1 MSAGAPARPT
11 VAAPPAIEARGLGW
25 RYPSGAVI
33 GPVDLEVRPGEV
45 VLLTGATGS
54 GKSTVLRALAGLL
67 PRDGRG
73 RATGTARLGDLDPAA
88 LPAERVRALGFV
100 AQEPD
105 DQLCTGRVGD
115 EVAFGLE
122 SLALPEEEI
131 PVRVAEAL
139 AAVGLDLPWERST
152 AALSGGQKQRV
163 ALAAALAPGAGRL
176 LLDEPTS
183 QLDPEGARGLLRAVR
198 DLADRRGVAVLL
210 VEHRLEE
217 ALAIA
222 DRVVILEAGAS
233 VADLPAAEVLRDPS
247 ALRSRGLEV
256 PELAALFVALGHPAR
271 PRSAEEALA
280 ALGRVPVTGHEA
292 TGWGRRSAAPALI
305 SLRGAEAGWP
315 DGPVVLKD
323 VDLDLGAGERVAVLG
338 PNGAGKSTLLALLA
352 GTLRARR
359 GTRTARL
366 GGGPRGTRS
375 AIRVPQNPDLSLF
388 CGSVAEEIAYGPRA
402 RGLSGAALALRR
414 EENLA
419 AFGLGELAGRPPQGL
434 SRGQRLRVA
443 VAAAAA
449 CGPEVLLLDEPTTGQ
464 DRQHVDAILAALA
477 GPGRAGAL
485 VFATHDVRLALEH
498 ATRALVV
505 EGGRIVLDGLP
516 AEVVAE
522 AARRPGTALRVPELA
537 RLCALLGLSPRPAE
551 ELARAL
557 G

>member
-1 MSAGAPARPT
+1 MTVRPVSAPAR
-11 VAAPPAIEARGLGW
+11 AAAALEARGLGW
-25 RYPSGAVI
+25 RYASGTAI

-67 PRDGRG
+67 PRDGLG
-73 RATGTARLGDLDPAA
+73 RATGMARLGGLDPAA
-88 LPAERVRALGFV
+88 LPSERVRALGFV

-115 EVAFGLE
+115 EVAFALE
-122 SLALPEEEI
+122 SLAVPEGEI
-131 PVRVAEAL
+131 PSRVAEAL
-139 AAVGLDLPWERST
+139 AAVGLVVPWERST
-152 AALSGGQKQRV
+152 ATLSGGQKQRV

-183 QLDPEGARGLLRAVR
+183 QLDPEGARGLLRVVR

-233 VADLPAAEVLRDPS
+233 VADLSSAEVLRDPS

-256 PELAALFVALGHPAR
+256 PGLVALFAALGHPAR
-271 PRSAEEALA
+271 PRNAEEALA
-280 ALGRVPVTGHEA
+280 ALGRIPTPFPGNESR
-292 TGWGRRSAAPALI
+292 GRPGADPTLI

-315 DGPVVLKD
+315 DGPVVLGG
-323 VDLDLGAGERVAVLG
+323 VDLELGAGERVAVLG

-352 GTLRARR
+352 GTLRPRR
-359 GTRTARL
+359 GIRASRL
-366 GGGPRGTRS
+366 GGGPHGTRS

-402 RGLSGAALALRR
+402 RGMSGAALALRG
-414 EENLA
+414 EECLA
-419 AFGLGELAGRPPQGL
+419 AFGLEALADRPPQGL

-449 CGPEVLLLDEPTTGQ
+449 CGPDVLLLDEPTTGQ
-464 DRQHVDAILAALA
+464 DRRHVDAILSALG

-498 ATRALVV
+498 ATRAVVV
-505 EGGRIVLDGLP
+505 EGGRIVLDGP
-516 AEVVAE
+516 PEEVVAE

-537 RLCALLGLSPRPAE
+537 RLCALLGLAPRPAE